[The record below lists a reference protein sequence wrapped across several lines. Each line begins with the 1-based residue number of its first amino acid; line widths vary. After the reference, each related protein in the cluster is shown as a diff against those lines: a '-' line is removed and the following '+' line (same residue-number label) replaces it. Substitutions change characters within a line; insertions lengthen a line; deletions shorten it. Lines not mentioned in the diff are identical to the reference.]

1 MERNKD
7 GTIKKG
13 VALNPNGRP
22 KGSKNRLTLET
33 RQLIQSFVSK
43 ELESIGERI
52 EQLEPKER
60 LDVLIKLLPYI
71 VPRQRDID
79 FNEAIERNVTI
90 NLGNGTKPNTDN

>member
-22 KGSKNRLTLET
+22 KGAKNKLTLET
-33 RQLIQSFVSK
+33 RELIQSFVSK
-43 ELESIGERI
+43 ELETIGERI
-52 EQLEPKER
+52 DLLEPKER

-71 VPRQRDID
+71 VPKQKDID
-79 FNEAIERNVTI
+79 LNEAISNAQVVQFQ
-90 NLGNGTKPNTDN
+90 LPDNNR